1 MIIDLK
7 ESQCINLCDFIELN
21 IFDYIR
27 NNTDIDN
34 IDWLVDMMEI
44 YQKLKKWNTVSKTI
58 EPPTAYNIDKVIKQL
73 EAFFSIWGLDE
84 KKKEKM
90 REIVRDG
97 AEW

>member
-7 ESQCINLCDFIELN
+7 ESQCISLCDFIELN

-27 NNTDIDN
+27 NDTDIDN

-44 YQKLKKWNTVSKTI
+44 YQKLKKWNTSSKTI
-58 EPPTAYNIDKVIKQL
+58 EPPAAYNIDKVIEQL
-73 EAFFSIWGLDE
+73 EAFFNVWGLDE
-84 KKKEKM
+84 EKKEIM